1 MRFVDEFRN
10 SDLVKTLAEGIRRI
24 SKKPVRI
31 MEVCGGHTMAIHR
44 FGIPTLLPDTIE
56 LLSGPGCPVCVT
68 SRTFIDTAIAMC
80 RLPDTIIATYGDLI
94 RVPGSSSSL
103 ENEKAAGADIRVVFS
118 TLDALETAR
127 SNPRKRVIF
136 PGIGF
141 ETTTPASAVAIME
154 AKRQSIANLF
164 FLSSHKTM
172 PEAMA
177 ALIDAGISIDG
188 YIGPGHVSTIAGA
201 DMYGH
206 LLKKYPL
213 SIVISGFE
221 PVDLLQSI
229 FMIVQQAEKGEHR
242 LEIQYK
248 RAVTPEGNR
257 KAMALTEEV
266 FEPCDD
272 WWRGLGVIPRSGL
285 AIKKEYSAFDA
296 LKQVAVEVEPV
307 KEPPG
312 CLCGEVLKGM
322 KKPPECRLF
331 GKTCTPVN
339 PIGACMV
346 SNEGACQA
354 FFRYSR

>member
-1 MRFVDEFRN
+1 MKYVDEFRN
-10 SDLVKTLAEGIRRI
+10 GDLVKTLTKNICRL

-44 FGIPTLLPDTIE
+44 FGIPSLLPDTIE

-68 SRTFIDTAIAMC
+68 SRSFIDTAIAMC
-80 RLPDTIIATYGDLI
+80 RQPDTIIATYGDLI

-103 ENEKAAGADIRVVFS
+103 ENEKANGADVRVVFS

-127 SNPRKRVIF
+127 CNPCKRVIF

-141 ETTTPASAVAIME
+141 ETTTPASAVAILE
-154 AKRQSIANLF
+154 AKRQNISNLY

-172 PEAMA
+172 PEAMM
-177 ALIDAGISIDG
+177 ALIDAGICIDG

-201 DMYGH
+201 DMYAP

-229 FMIVQQAEKGEHR
+229 YLIVRQVETGEHR

-248 RAVTPEGNR
+248 RAVTPEGNL
-257 KAMALTEEV
+257 KAKALTEEV

-296 LKQVAVEVEPV
+296 MKQIPVTVEPA

-312 CLCGEVLKGM
+312 CLCGEVLKGI
-322 KKPPECRLF
+322 KKPADCKLF
-331 GKTCTPVN
+331 GSICTPVN

-354 FFRYSR
+354 YYKYS